1 MLVAFVLIL
10 AAGQV
15 YTGLLILFL
24 NYMVFREINSL
35 KRNEEK

>member
-1 MLVAFVLIL
+1 MLLGFGLIL

-15 YTGLLILFL
+15 YTSLFIIFL
-24 NYMVFREINSL
+24 NFMVFKEINSL